1 MQVPSIPCRKAVK
14 GEELDFVTR
23 GSVVAGVCTSALVQ
37 ALAIAKTID
46 RCGLRVR
53 LRRKNVRFA
62 KVR

>member
-23 GSVVAGVCTSALVQ
+23 GSVVAGVCMSALVG

-46 RCGLRVR
+46 LCEWR
-53 LRRKNVRFA
+53 
-62 KVR
+62 